1 MEWFTTLVTTNPW
14 LAVTAMLVFVLGGII
29 HIASMAATRWGFFG
43 DKTPDNGQLMQAIQL
58 IGDNHLS
65 HLPDS
70 EKAIE
75 RIETKLGQMSDTL
88 IRIET
93 KLK

>member
-14 LAVTAMLVFVLGGII
+14 VAILAMMVFILGGLI
-29 HIASMAATRWGFFG
+29 HLVSLAATRWGFFG
-43 DKTPDNGQLMQAIQL
+43 DKTPNNGQLMEAIQL

-75 RIETKLGQMSDTL
+75 RIENKLGMMSDTL